1 MESALAFP
9 LLVALALALLQFALY
24 AHAVD
29 VAEGACQDGARV
41 AARADRGVEDGVAT
55 ARSLLRA
62 GLGASADGV
71 AVSGQTDGAVVV
83 VRASGQ
89 VSLLVP
95 WIGGG
100 ALPVEATATAEKE
113 EFRADGG

>member
-9 LLVALALALLQFALY
+9 LLVALALALVQFALY

-41 AARADRGVEDGVAT
+41 AAQADRSTADGVAT
-55 ARSLLRA
+55 TRALLRA
-62 GLGASADGV
+62 GLGPGAEGI
-71 AVSGQTDGAVVV
+71 AVSGASDGQTVVL
-83 VRASGQ
+83 RASGQ
-89 VSLLVP
+89 APLLLP
-95 WIGGG
+95 AIGGW
-100 ALPVEATATAEKE
+100 ALPIRASARAEKE